1 MTGLKKLFNVAVLLF
16 MVCWS
21 LALLVPDQP
30 TTFEHDTH
38 ASRGGE
44 TIERQPAYAQTG
56 ATRVSVVTP

>member
-21 LALLVPDQP
+21 LALLVPDQ

-44 TIERQPAYAQTG
+44 TIERQPAYAQNG
-56 ATRVSVVTP
+56 ATRVSVGTP